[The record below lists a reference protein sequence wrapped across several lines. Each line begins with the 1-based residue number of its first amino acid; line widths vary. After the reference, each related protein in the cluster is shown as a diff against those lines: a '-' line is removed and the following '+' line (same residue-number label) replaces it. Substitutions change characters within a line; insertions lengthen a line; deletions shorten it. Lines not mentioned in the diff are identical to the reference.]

1 MKKILL
7 TLLVLISLTLV
18 GCNPT
23 PKKEYKMILPSGTPS
38 ITLSYFIEN
47 KDENISVEIVQG
59 SDPLKAAFTSGDYDI
74 IVAPVNLGAQF
85 YNNVENFEY
94 RLYRPI
100 VGGNYYILSTEISSF
115 EELDGKDITL
125 FGANSTPDVM
135 FRTLCAYYNITPNV
149 KYTNAV
155 NQANSELVSG
165 AAKTILT
172 AEPSKTLISKNKE
185 YNVIDLQELWK
196 EMAGSD
202 YSVIQAGIFVKKGM
216 DSKDLEN
223 ILKDM
228 EASLTMSIEQT
239 LELAKVAKTVDES
252 FAKFSDEDLASA
264 ISKCNVLAGGTSYR
278 TDVEYYFNKL
288 IALGLGKSIGGKLPD
303 DEFYAYKEE

>member
-47 KDENISVEIVQG
+47 KDENISVEVVQG

-202 YSVIQAGIFVKKGM
+202 YSVTQAGIFVKKGM

-228 EASLTMSIEQT
+228 EASLTMSLEQT

-264 ISKCNVLAGGTSYR
+264 ISKCNVLAGGTNYR

-288 IALGLGKSIGGKLPD
+288 IALGLGKAIGGKLPD